1 MIRFVASLAAVSL
14 LSSCA
19 TVIRGRNEVISVDSN
34 PSGAT
39 ATITCAG
46 NVSATGMTPAR
57 LTIPRSAD
65 GCSVRVEKSGTKA
78 ESIAIERGF
87 NSSYWLNFIVP
98 AAGITVAAV
107 DSLSFVGYD
116 RNQANTALGV
126 AAVAAA
132 GFVVDRVTGA
142 MYDHNP
148 HVIKVTL
155 QPEH

>member
-1 MIRFVASLAAVSL
+1 MRCLVL
-14 LSSCA
+14 LVTVFLFSSCA
-19 TVIRGRNEVISVDSN
+19 TVTRGRNEVISVDSN
-34 PSGAT
+34 PAGAT

-46 NVSATGMTPAR
+46 DISATGITPAR
-57 LTIPRSAD
+57 LTIPRRAD
-65 GCSVRVEKSGTKA
+65 GCSVHVEKSGTKA
-78 ESIAIERGF
+78 ESIVIERGF
-87 NSSYWLNFIVP
+87 NSSYWLNFIIP

-116 RNQANTALGV
+116 RNKANTALGV
-126 AAVAAA
+126 AAAGAA